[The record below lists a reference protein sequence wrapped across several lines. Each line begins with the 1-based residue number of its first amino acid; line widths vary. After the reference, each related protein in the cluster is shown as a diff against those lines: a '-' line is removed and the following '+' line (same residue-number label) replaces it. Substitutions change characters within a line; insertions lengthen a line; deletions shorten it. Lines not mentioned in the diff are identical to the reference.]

1 MTDLPDHG
9 ITVTEI
15 APMDQPID
23 VAAETTAAF
32 VGRALRG
39 PLNTPI
45 LVTSFGEF
53 RRRFGGVWSGSS
65 LGPAAQQF
73 FAHGGRRL
81 IVVRVANNARGA
93 MICLPAAGSA
103 LVLRAL
109 EPGSTEMIRAAVDYD
124 GLGPEDDEHFNLT
137 LQRLDPVSG
146 LVVDQELFSGLSYRH
161 GADAFVGRALLGSS
175 LGRVEP
181 PYPSHR
187 PQETAAREHGRE
199 SGYADPAQAGTD
211 GAPLSDYDLIG
222 SRAAF
227 SGLFALQQA
236 EGFDLLYLPPPGRGQ
251 DLGPAAV
258 LAAERYCRE
267 RGAMLVVDPCIEWVS
282 TADALQ
288 GVRSLGYAST
298 HMFGYFPRVRSRAD
312 DSGTAR
318 AIGGAIAGLLCR
330 HDRTRG
336 AWHPPDHHGLTL
348 DRLLVPAAEV
358 SEQDARQLGRAG
370 LNSVARGPSGLAQ
383 FFGDVTFGQVGDA
396 RREFARLSVQ
406 RFCLKIVRAIV
417 RATRW
422 SLFQAEDAELARTLR
437 EQVTQFF
444 AGLVQQGA
452 LVDSRYIVECDAG
465 VSRRADS
472 RSHGVTLLLVFQ
484 PGGAAAP
491 VSLTLHL
498 TRAGWRVCSA
508 AFAPTLENCA

>member
-15 APMDQPID
+15 LPTDRPID
-23 VAAETTAAF
+23 IEVETTAAF

-53 RRRFGGVWSGSS
+53 RRRFGDVWSGSS

-81 IVVRVANNARGA
+81 IVVRVANNARGSL
-93 MICLPAAGSA
+93 ICLPAAGSA

-109 EPGSTEMIRAAVDYD
+109 EPGSTEVIRAAVDYD
-124 GLGPEDDEHFNLT
+124 GLGAGNDEHFNLT

-146 LVVDQELFSGLSYRH
+146 LVVDQELFSGVSYRH
-161 GADAFVGRALLGSS
+161 ESDAFVGQVLLGSS
-175 LGRVEP
+175 MARIEP

-187 PQETAAREHGRE
+187 PQQTAAPESGLE
-199 SGYADPAQAGTD
+199 SGYMDPAQAGTD

-222 SRAAF
+222 SRAKF
-227 SGLFALQQA
+227 TGLFALEQA
-236 EGFDLLYLPPPGRGQ
+236 EGFDLLYLPPPRRGH

-258 LAAERYCRE
+258 LAAERYSRE
-267 RGAMLVVDPCIEWVS
+267 RGAMLIVDPRIEWCS

-288 GVRSLGYAST
+288 GVRNLGYASA
-298 HMFGYFPRVRSRAD
+298 HMLGYYPRVRSRAD
-312 DSGTAR
+312 DSGMAR
-318 AIGGAIAGLLCR
+318 AVGGAIAGLLCR

-336 AWHPPDHHGLTL
+336 AWQPLDDHGLAL
-348 DRLLVPAAEV
+348 DRLFVPAADV
-358 SEQDARQLGRAG
+358 SEQDARRLWRAG
-370 LNSVARGPSGLAQ
+370 LNSVTRGPAGPAR
-383 FFGDVTFGQVGDA
+383 FVGDVTFGQVGDA

-406 RFCLKIVRAIV
+406 RFCLEIVRAIV

-422 SLFQAEDAELARTLR
+422 SLFQAEDAELAGTLR
-437 EQVTQFF
+437 DQVTEFF
-444 AGLVQQGA
+444 ATLAEQGA
-452 LVDSRYIVECDAG
+452 LAGGRYVVECNAG
-465 VSRRADS
+465 VSRRAES
-472 RSHGVTLLLVFQ
+472 RSHGVTLVLVFQ
-484 PGGAAAP
+484 PIDAAAP

-508 AFAPTLENCA
+508 AFAPSLENCA